1 MSSEHAA
8 EPTPPPVEIAKPA
21 EPTPPPVTA
30 APRSDSAVTVPLT
43 AAAAPVT
50 AASPAAPRS
59 DSAVTVRVTAAD
71 VSPHYGRAGRGLLS
85 MEPKEWGIV
94 QFVKD
99 YDRRD
104 VAGKAMLLINT
115 AVYWPTL
122 LLRGMQAIKARQR
135 SRQRVDRRRARPAEV
150 LARQRERMALLRKKK
165 CEAKV
170 LVRQRERTALLRK
183 KTCEAK
189 DAKQSQASSSCSSA
203 TTCASAAAAGSSSC
217 SSATTCASAAA
228 ATTCASAAAAGADSM
243 LAAAAA
249 GADDEMN
256 GRINEMVWSAMLD
269 DLYDSEDMDEDRESE
284 SGMDDTTNCEKEL
297 FGDESD

>member
-1 MSSEHAA
+1 
-8 EPTPPPVEIAKPA
+8 
-21 EPTPPPVTA
+21 
-30 APRSDSAVTVPLT
+30 
-43 AAAAPVT
+43 
-50 AASPAAPRS
+50 
-59 DSAVTVRVTAAD
+59 
-71 VSPHYGRAGRGLLS
+71 

-165 CEAKV
+165 
-170 LVRQRERTALLRK
+170 
-183 KTCEAK
+183 CEAK